1 MYYWK
6 FIIRY
11 KQCLLSIETVL
22 FDRLLTQFRNNQCL
36 RLLGRKIIKF
46 LFVKDS
52 RRRMRWAGHV
62 ARGVYKVLVG
72 KPEAKRPLGRPRRR
86 WEDNIKMDLH
96 EVGRGLGTGW
106 SWLRVGTGGGHLWVR
121 WWTFGFHK
129 MRGISWLAARPVS
142 FLRRT
147 LLHGVSK

>member
-52 RRRMRWAGHV
+52 RRRMR
-62 ARGVYKVLVG
+62 
-72 KPEAKRPLGRPRRR
+72 
-86 WEDNIKMDLH
+86 
-96 EVGRGLGTGW
+96 
-106 SWLRVGTGGGHLWVR
+106 
-121 WWTFGFHK
+121 
-129 MRGISWLAARPVS
+129 
-142 FLRRT
+142 
-147 LLHGVSK
+147 